1 MICKQCGTDNEK
13 NLGKCIN
20 CGAKLSS
27 PKGFGNN
34 MIEISASSFVM
45 LAFSIIAV
53 ICLVIPGTLSFDAI
67 AIIREPLTD
76 TDKLSLEYIRNN
88 QTLSYEKEHLDKM
101 ISGEEPT
108 VKYVRFGYNEAIEV
122 LTKLKDDPNST
133 EDKSRID
140 GNIAEL
146 RGIKTEADE
155 KRAELTE
162 LQNKLALFEGP
173 YKNLNSEYTELEKL
187 RDKNISDMTDEEKN
201 RLADIENLM
210 QDLKDKMDRLKR
222 EMEPLERNISVV
234 SQKLIE
240 KEKELEDRQNE
251 IILSYNSIYAGAL
264 GGVVHEHN
272 TDFKPFLNM
281 FAPVMTIIMIM
292 SFVLTIAVWFTKLYR
307 WRLITS
313 ISNIILTI
321 ISLFVPLCVWTI
333 EYKWDLSVKNWIIY
347 GIKTNICFAFVLLCS
362 VAVLITGVAYIS
374 SQMTNTKTN

>member
-1 MICKQCGTDNEK
+1 
-13 NLGKCIN
+13 
-20 CGAKLSS
+20 
-27 PKGFGNN
+27 
-34 MIEISASSFVM
+34 M
-45 LAFSIIAV
+45 LFL
-53 ICLVIPGTLSFDAI
+53 C
-67 AIIREPLTD
+67 
-76 TDKLSLEYIRNN
+76 
-88 QTLSYEKEHLDKM
+88 EH
-101 ISGEEPT
+101 
-108 VKYVRFGYNEAIEV
+108 A
-122 LTKLKDDPNST
+122 
-133 EDKSRID
+133 
-140 GNIAEL
+140 
-146 RGIKTEADE
+146 
-155 KRAELTE
+155 
-162 LQNKLALFEGP
+162 
-173 YKNLNSEYTELEKL
+173 
-187 RDKNISDMTDEEKN
+187 
-201 RLADIENLM
+201 LM

-240 KEKELEDRQNE
+240 KEKELENRQNE